1 MLSGNAADPMWLT
14 QIPAG
19 EAAVIV
25 MEGVS
30 MYLAPKELA
39 GLFEMLE
46 ERFPS
51 LCLLMDVYTG
61 LGANLTRFKNPIHE
75 VGVTK
80 AYGIDDPAVP
90 LGTSGIRYVRE
101 HSMTPSELVAELKG
115 FEGFFFKTLFAGKF
129 AKRLYR
135 CMNINTDI
143 DDFHMGFLPL
153 RLVGLGD
160 SQNRK
165 MAFRTVCRSAI
176 FPVCGHTGC
185 AC

>member
-1 MLSGNAADPMWLT
+1 MNEINKTLYIPLYGKAKVSKMGIILNDKTAETIWDENAVSLGRKSKSKWLAYFMAMRARVFDDWVRHMLSGNAADPMWLT

-75 VGVTK
+75 VGVTRPM
-80 AYGIDDPAVP
+80 D
-90 LGTSGIRYVRE
+90 
-101 HSMTPSELVAELKG
+101 
-115 FEGFFFKTLFAGKF
+115 
-129 AKRLYR
+129 
-135 CMNINTDI
+135 
-143 DDFHMGFLPL
+143 
-153 RLVGLGD
+153 
-160 SQNRK
+160 
-165 MAFRTVCRSAI
+165 
-176 FPVCGHTGC
+176 
-185 AC
+185 